1 LILEEVLRPFDLS
14 TGPLMRAR
22 LLRLAKLPSDEHL
35 LLLSLH
41 HIVSDGWSMG
51 VLVREVAMLYEAYAV
66 GAESP
71 LKELNL
77 QYGDYAVWQREWL
90 RGEVLDQQLAYWRK
104 QLAGAPP
111 VLELPADRPRPQV
124 QTFRGA
130 ALPFKLSKELAE
142 ELRALSRREGV
153 TLYMTLLAGLQTLLA
168 RYTGQDDIS
177 TGTPIANRRRG
188 ELENLIGFFV
198 NTLVLRT
205 DLSRNPTF
213 HELVQR
219 VKETAL
225 GAYAH
230 QDVPFEMLVEVLQPE
245 RSMSYTPLFQ
255 VLFVLQNAP
264 QEKLELSGLTVELL
278 DIDSGTAK
286 FDLMLSLEES
296 ENGLEGVCEYST
308 DLFDEATIRRLLK
321 HFETLLE
328 GAVNNP
334 DEHVAHLPLL
344 PQAERRQ
351 LLDEWNATAEQYPS
365 DLCVHELFAQQA
377 EQTPSDVAVIFD
389 ETQLS
394 YRELNERANKLADRL
409 RTFGVGP
416 EQVVG
421 VMLERSVEMIVGI
434 LATLKAGGAYM
445 PLDPSYP
452 PERLRFMIEDAKPA
466 VILTAEGPSA
476 TDYTDQSHGSDP
488 DPRNP
493 CYVIY
498 TSGST
503 GRPKAVVMP
512 HRAAVNLINYQI
524 QSSGH
529 EGRLRTLQFASL
541 SFDVSFQEIF
551 STLCAGGSLVLLR
564 EEERR
569 DAGELLRVITEQRVE
584 RLFLPFVALQHLA
597 EEADREEHVPS
608 SLRQVITAG
617 EQLKITPHVARLFQR
632 LNGCTLDNHYG
643 PTETH
648 LATMWRGRL
657 GQVAS
662 DW

>member
-1 LILEEVLRPFDLS
+1 
-14 TGPLMRAR
+14 
-22 LLRLAKLPSDEHL
+22 
-35 LLLSLH
+35 
-41 HIVSDGWSMG
+41 
-51 VLVREVAMLYEAYAV
+51 V

-308 DLFDEATIRRLLK
+308 DHPPA
-321 HFETLLE
+321 
-328 GAVNNP
+328 
-334 DEHVAHLPLL
+334 
-344 PQAERRQ
+344 
-351 LLDEWNATAEQYPS
+351 
-365 DLCVHELFAQQA
+365 AQ
-377 EQTPSDVAVIFD
+377 
-389 ETQLS
+389 
-394 YRELNERANKLADRL
+394 
-409 RTFGVGP
+409 TF
-416 EQVVG
+416 
-421 VMLERSVEMIVGI
+421 
-434 LATLKAGGAYM
+434 
-445 PLDPSYP
+445 
-452 PERLRFMIEDAKPA
+452 
-466 VILTAEGPSA
+466 
-476 TDYTDQSHGSDP
+476 
-488 DPRNP
+488 
-493 CYVIY
+493 
-498 TSGST
+498 
-503 GRPKAVVMP
+503 
-512 HRAAVNLINYQI
+512 
-524 QSSGH
+524 
-529 EGRLRTLQFASL
+529 
-541 SFDVSFQEIF
+541 
-551 STLCAGGSLVLLR
+551 
-564 EEERR
+564 R
-569 DAGELLRVITEQRVE
+569 DA
-584 RLFLPFVALQHLA
+584 
-597 EEADREEHVPS
+597 S
-608 SLRQVITAG
+608 
-617 EQLKITPHVARLFQR
+617 
-632 LNGCTLDNHYG
+632 
-643 PTETH
+643 
-648 LATMWRGRL
+648 
-657 GQVAS
+657 
-662 DW
+662 